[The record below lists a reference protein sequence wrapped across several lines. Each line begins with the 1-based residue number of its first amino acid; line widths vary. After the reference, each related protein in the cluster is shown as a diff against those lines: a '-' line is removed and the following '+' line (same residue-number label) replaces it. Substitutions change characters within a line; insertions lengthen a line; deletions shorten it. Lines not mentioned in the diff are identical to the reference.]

1 MRIRATLQGLMSAA
15 LVFGL
20 AVSGLGCGG
29 EADIQVPDGTWD
41 CTTAWTWD
49 DNGEPT
55 PCSYVQR
62 ATCKDTR
69 FTSESVLSLGDA
81 QWSET
86 SEGTCETSGQE
97 LVTTR
102 TAVQTTP
109 KNDIARTFEEQRLA
123 PKGMSLAPK
132 LPTIDRS
139 RVVSLD
145 ATTLVSVNGEG
156 KTTTCT
162 RL

>member
-1 MRIRATLQGLMSAA
+1 MSIRAGLMASTLSIAQ
-15 LVFGL
+15 
-20 AVSGLGCGG
+20 AVSCGG
-29 EADIQVPDGTWD
+29 EGDIEVADGTWD

-49 DNGEPT
+49 DNGAAT

-62 ATCKDTR
+62 ATCDDSR

-102 TAVQTTP
+102 TTAQTTP
-109 KNDIARTFEEQRLA
+109 KNDAARAFEAQRMA
-123 PKGMSLAPK
+123 PKGLSLAPT
-132 LPTIDRS
+132 LPVVDRA

-145 ATTLVSVNGEG
+145 ATTLVAVNGEG
-156 KTTTCT
+156 RTTTCT